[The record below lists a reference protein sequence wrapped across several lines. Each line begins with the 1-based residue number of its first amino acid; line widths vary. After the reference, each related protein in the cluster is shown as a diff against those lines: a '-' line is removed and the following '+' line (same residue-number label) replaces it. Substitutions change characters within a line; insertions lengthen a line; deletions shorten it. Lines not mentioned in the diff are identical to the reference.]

1 MQASAKLIV
10 SNKNK
15 KKLMKVDPDVHKAL
29 GEVGQWGETYSDII
43 RRLIK
48 HYKETAGEKK
58 A

>member
-1 MQASAKLIV
+1 MQATSQVMAD
-10 SNKNK
+10 K

-48 HYKETAGEKK
+48 EHKERTQKK
-58 A
+58 